1 MQLELITRNADLAR
15 ILRNYADRR
24 LHFALSRFGDRVERV
39 TVTISEYADAQ
50 PSAGRS
56 CHISVD
62 LKPFGQVTAEEADP
76 DVYAAIDRAASRV
89 GRLLGSRLEK
99 SQEMP
104 CLVSGPESEKTK
116 RKRQRAR
123 ARTPFRLLR
132 PLRAGRTF
140 RKTGRRQPGMVVIRT
155 KDAEIGRT
163 RCKSN

>member
-50 PSAGRS
+50 PNAGRS

-89 GRLLGSRLEK
+89 GRLLGSRLDK

-104 CLVSGPESEKTK
+104 SLISRLESEKPK
-116 RKRQRAR
+116 RKRQRAPV
-123 ARTPFRLLR
+123 RTPFRLLR
-132 PLRAGRTF
+132 PLRAGRSF
-140 RKTGRRQPGMVVIRT
+140 RKTGRRQPGMVVVRT
-155 KDAEIGRT
+155 KDMEIGRT